1 MPSLA
6 AAGKSSGGCDR
17 PTVGRGRETA
27 EEEGVGEVIA
37 ASLRVGNEVHQ
48 ATTPPGRELF
58 LVFPVKIAFIDI
70 VKALGF
76 TRALEADDVVI
87 AFGQVGAQILL
98 IELAH

>member
-27 EEEGVGEVIA
+27 EEDVGEVIA
-37 ASLRVGNEVHQ
+37 ASLRVGNKVHQ
-48 ATTPPGRELF
+48 ATTQPGRGLF
-58 LVFPVKIAFIDI
+58 LVFPVKIAFVDI
-70 VKALGF
+70 VKALGL
-76 TRALEADDVVI
+76 TRALEADDVVF
-87 AFGQVGAQILL
+87 AFGQVGTQILF